1 MLHAAPHFNA
11 TTMPPTIT
19 LPPWLRLP
27 IDFLKRDGRHFQILY
42 LGSFLLYGVLALG
55 WDVDLFK
62 IGLIIATCL
71 GTQAI
76 LARVHG
82 LGWHTLKS
90 AAISSLGLCILL
102 KTNLPTTAIIAAL
115 ITISSKFV
123 LKVDRKHIFNPVN
136 IGIALTTLFTGDAW
150 VSPGQWGSSFT
161 TLYFVGAA
169 GLIVVLRVG
178 RIDISLAFLAT
189 YLGLEFIRSCIWLG
203 WPTDHFVHLMTNGT
217 LMLFS
222 FFMITDPVTT
232 PNHPKARILW
242 AFMVGVLAFCFTH
255 ILYMQSGAPI
265 WALFVLSPI
274 TIVLDQLFIHRRFA
288 WF

>member
-1 MLHAAPHFNA
+1 
-11 TTMPPTIT
+11 MPPTIT
-19 LPPWLRLP
+19 LPRWLLLP
-27 IDFLKRDGRHFQILY
+27 LDFLKRDGRHFQILY
-42 LGSFLLYGVLALG
+42 LGAFLLYGVFSLG
-55 WDVDLFK
+55 WDVDLAK
-62 IGLIIATCL
+62 ILLVIGTCI
-71 GTQAI
+71 GTQAV

-102 KTNLPTTAIIAAL
+102 KTNLPVTAFLAAF
-115 ITISSKFV
+115 ITITSKFV
-123 LKVDRKHIFNPVN
+123 FRVDGKHIFNPVN
-136 IGIALTTLFTGDAW
+136 IGIALTTLLTGDAW

-169 GLIVVLRVG
+169 GLIVLLRVG
-178 RIDISLAFLAT
+178 RIDLSIAFLGT
-189 YLGLEFIRSCIWLG
+189 YLGLELVRSCLWLG
-203 WPTDHFVHLMTNGT
+203 WPADHFTHLMTNGT

-232 PNHPKARILW
+232 PNHPKARMLW
-242 AFMVGVLAFCFTH
+242 AAMVGVLTFAFTH
-255 ILYMQSGAPI
+255 VLYMQAGAPI

-274 TIVLDQLFIHRRFA
+274 TLVLDQLFIYRRFA